1 MNSGRFVFSVH
12 GLLSLLA
19 GVWLAGCSR
28 AADTPAPAGAPPPP
42 AVTVAQPV
50 QREVVEWDE
59 YTGRL
64 DAAETVEI
72 RARVSG
78 YLDKVLFE
86 AGRKVQKGDLLFVID
101 QRPYRAE
108 VEQAQATLEQAG
120 ARLALAKSE
129 LERAR
134 RLFSTHVLPEEQL
147 DVRSRELQEAEAA
160 VRADGAALELARLNL
175 EFTEIRAPI
184 NGRISRE
191 LVTPGNLINGGGN
204 EATLLAV
211 LVSIDPIYA
220 YIDADERSVL
230 KYRRLAREGKR
241 ESARFVHI
249 PVEMAL
255 ADEHG
260 FPHQGYIDYVEP
272 RLDPNT
278 GTVRAR
284 AVFANADD
292 QLSAGF
298 FVRVRVPGSG
308 KYPALLVTERAVSID
323 QGQQYLMVVNDRHI
337 VEYRPVQLGADIDG
351 LRVIKSGIEAGD
363 WIIVNGLQRARPGA
377 PVTPQRTTMTEF
389 VAQAAASHASTSAG
403 N

>member
-1 MNSGRFVFSVH
+1 MNPPYHRPVLR
-12 GLLSLLA
+12 GLVLLMTVVCMTGCDRSA
-19 GVWLAGCSR
+19 GN
-28 AADTPAPAGAPPPP
+28 TPAAAAPPPP

-50 QREVVEWDE
+50 QQEVVEWDE

-64 DAAETVEI
+64 DAKETVNI
-72 RARVSG
+72 RSRVNG

-86 AGRKVQKGDLLFVID
+86 AGKKVQKGDLLFVID
-101 QRPYRAE
+101 QREYRAE
-108 VEQAQATLEQAG
+108 VERTEASLQQAA
-120 ARLALAKSE
+120 ARLALARTE

-147 DVRSRELQEAEAA
+147 DVRNNELLEAEAA
-160 VRADGAALELARLNL
+160 VRAANAALETAKLNL

-184 NGRISRE
+184 DGRISRE
-191 LVTPGNLINGGGN
+191 FVTPGNLIVGGGN

-211 LVSIDPIYA
+211 LYSIDPIYA

-241 ESARFVHI
+241 ESARDTQI

-255 ADEHG
+255 SDEQG

-272 RLDPNT
+272 SLNANT
-278 GTVRAR
+278 STIRAR
-284 AVFANADD
+284 GVFPNADD
-292 QLSAGF
+292 QLSPGF
-298 FVRVRVPGSG
+298 FVRVRIPGSG
-308 KYPALLVTERAVSID
+308 KYPALLVTERAVGID
-323 QGQQYLMVVNDRHI
+323 QGQQYLMVVSDKHI
-337 VEYRPVQLGADIDG
+337 VEYRPVKLGAHVDG
-351 LRVIKSGIEAGD
+351 MRVIESGVQAGD

-377 PVTPQRTTMTEF
+377 PVTPQQTTMTEF
-389 VAQAAASHASTSAG
+389 VAQLAPPPASTVK

>member
-1 MNSGRFVFSVH
+1 M
-12 GLLSLLA
+12 A
-19 GVWLAGCSR
+19 GAWLAGCSR
-28 AADTPAPAGAPPPP
+28 SADNSAAAAAAPPPP

-50 QREVVEWDE
+50 QKDVMEWDE

-86 AGRKVQKGDLLFVID
+86 AGKKVQKGDLLFVID
-101 QRPYRAE
+101 QRQYRAE
-108 VEQAQATLEQAG
+108 VERAEATLQQAN
-120 ARLALAKSE
+120 AQSALAKSE
-129 LERAR
+129 LERAK
-134 RLFSTHVLPEEQL
+134 RLFSTHVLAEEQL
-147 DVRSRELQEAEAA
+147 DIRSRELEEAEAT
-160 VRADGAALELARLNL
+160 VRADNAALELAKLNL

-184 NGRISRE
+184 SGRISRE
-191 LVTPGNLINGGGN
+191 LVTPGNLIVGGGN

-220 YIDADERSVL
+220 YLDADERSVL

-241 ESARFVHI
+241 ESARDAHI

-278 GTVRAR
+278 STVRAR
-284 AVFANADD
+284 AVFSNADD

-298 FVRVRVPGSG
+298 FARVRIPGSG
-308 KYPALLVTERAVSID
+308 KYPALLVTDRAVGID
-323 QGQQYLMVVNDRHI
+323 QGQQYLMVVNAKHI
-337 VEYRPVQLGADIDG
+337 VEYRPVKLGADIDG

-377 PVTPQRTTMTEF
+377 PVTPQQTTMTEF
-389 VAQAAASHASTSAG
+389 VAQAASPAADASPGAK